1 MLSVIVKENSQVKE
15 KQNVNIKGKK
25 RIKRQLQLSISSKE
39 DEDLMLSELVEIT
52 SGGIPVISDL
62 CNNDSHDDMH
72 SLDEIKLNIGDF
84 VIVKFTGKRSVV
96 AFIGDVERINGD
108 EYELSFLR

>member
-1 MLSVIVKENSQVKE
+1 
-15 KQNVNIKGKK
+15 
-25 RIKRQLQLSISSKE
+25 
-39 DEDLMLSELVEIT
+39 MLSELVEIT

-84 VIVKFTGKRSVV
+84 VILKFAGKRSVV